1 MPISNNRPAFAVLA
15 AFSAASGI
23 VYINNP
29 PRKIQRIGNRGDA
42 HYHIMKGPANMF
54 LKNPFVPSGRVTHVI
69 VDKNAPDEFILN
81 LKKLKIT
88 PIPTKPLQKIPA
100 PVSTHPD
107 MQIFHAG
114 SGKVICEPNLHEYYV
129 SRLAPLGIEV
139 IAGKTHLCSNYPYD
153 IAYNIARVSNY
164 ALHKTSH
171 TDGNILRLLSEEGIR
186 IINVAQGYTKC
197 AVCIVGENAVVT
209 SDLGIAKALKGL
221 DVEVLVIEK
230 GDIKLEGME
239 YGFIGGTCGL
249 IGPRLLAF
257 CGNIEK
263 HRDYKQIKAFAKRH
277 NTDLISLCS
286 GKLIDIG
293 SIIPIK
299 QEVIYWNNYQ

>member
-1 MPISNNRPAFAVLA
+1 
-15 AFSAASGI
+15 
-23 VYINNP
+23 
-29 PRKIQRIGNRGDA
+29 
-42 HYHIMKGPANMF
+42 
-54 LKNPFVPSGRVTHVI
+54 
-69 VDKNAPDEFILN
+69 
-81 LKKLKIT
+81 
-88 PIPTKPLQKIPA
+88 
-100 PVSTHPD
+100 

-209 SDLGIAKALKGL
+209 SDLVCQSLKSL

-239 YGFIGGTCGL
+239 YGFIEEPAALSAQDCL
-249 IGPRLLAF
+249 
-257 CGNIEK
+257 
-263 HRDYKQIKAFAKRH
+263 HFAE
-277 NTDLISLCS
+277 ISKS
-286 GKLIDIG
+286 TATTNK
-293 SIIPIK
+293 
-299 QEVIYWNNYQ
+299 